1 MSKCLI
7 LDIVCK
13 NSVVSEIQEKAF
25 LAATR
30 SSGSNPLASCT
41 NAYNLDIDALFGIN
55 SVIVTTNI

>member
-1 MSKCLI
+1 MS
-7 LDIVCK
+7 DIVCK
-13 NSVVSEIQEKAF
+13 NSAVSEIQGQAF

>member
-1 MSKCLI
+1 MS
-7 LDIVCK
+7 DIVCK
-13 NSVVSEIQEKAF
+13 NSAVSEIQGQAF

-30 SSGSNPLASCT
+30 PSGSNPLASCT